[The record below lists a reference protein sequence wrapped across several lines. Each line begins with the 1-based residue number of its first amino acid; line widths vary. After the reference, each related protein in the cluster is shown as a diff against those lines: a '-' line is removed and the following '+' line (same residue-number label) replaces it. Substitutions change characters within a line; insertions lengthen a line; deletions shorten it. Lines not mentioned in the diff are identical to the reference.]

1 VKPVCRF
8 FPVVNSHHQEADQ
21 PEDYIEKSVTP
32 ESWKLLIVDDD
43 DDVHALTRMALRDF
57 IFEGKG
63 VTCIS
68 AKSGGEARRLIGAH
82 PETAL
87 ILLDVVMETD
97 DAGLKLVRFIR
108 EDLGNSIVQI
118 VLRTGQSGLVPQSE
132 VVYKYDIN
140 GYSSKV
146 ELTAE
151 KMFSIVTASFRAYWM
166 AYSLNQLNN
175 QLKKELIERKRAE
188 EEVRR
193 LTRFQEIVI
202 DNADIWLD
210 VRDLNGDTV
219 IWNKTA
225 ERISG
230 YDRDEVIGNRNIMNW
245 LYPEA
250 SDLKNMQ
257 QKQVGILKDRSSL
270 HSFENSIRSK
280 DGQRRVISWNLHG
293 LQDDTGKQIGIVSLG
308 RDVTEQ
314 RILEEQIGQMR
325 KMQVVGRMASGFAED
340 FTSLLTVIRG
350 YCDLATSR
358 LGPTERIYGHI
369 RQIDKAA
376 ERAEVLTKKI
386 LSFGKNHRLSLQPVT
401 LNLLIKDTQKMLER
415 LVGNKI
421 DLILQCDPL
430 IKNIEANPVKIEQML
445 MNLVMNSIEAMP
457 QGGVLTISTKE
468 VNISEF
474 SQIKGI
480 AGTKSGDYVELT
492 ITDTGIG
499 MTQETKEQMFEPF
512 FSTKE
517 QGKGEG
523 LGLSTVY
530 GIVTQCKGHIVVKSA
545 PGKGTTIIIYF
556 PCFDQKNSMTDSA
569 PLIPEQ
575 LSGTETILVIEDH
588 PGVLESTSETLR
600 MYGYHVLKA
609 STAED
614 AVTIC
619 KESRLNI
626 DLLIV
631 DVMMP
636 KMSGMQIVNRIHK
649 ICPDT
654 KVLYMSGYSN
664 QIISKQGILEPGYDF
679 IQKPFTAIRLL
690 RMARQTL
697 DHSAFNTTH

>member
-1 VKPVCRF
+1 MKPVSRF
-8 FPVVNSHHQEADQ
+8 FPIVDSEDQ
-21 PEDYIEKSVTP
+21 SEDYIEKSITP

-68 AKSGGEARRLIGAH
+68 AKSGNEARRLIGEH
-82 PETAL
+82 PDTAL
-87 ILLDVVMETD
+87 ILMDVVMETD

-108 EDLGNSIVQI
+108 EELGNRIVQI
-118 VLRTGQSGLVPQSE
+118 VLRTGQSGLVPQRE
-132 VVYKYDIN
+132 AVDKYDIN

-166 AYSLNQLNN
+166 AYSLNLLNH
-175 QLKKELIERKRAE
+175 QLKKELIERKRIE

-210 VRDLNGDTV
+210 VKDSNEETV
-219 IWNKTA
+219 IWNKAA

-230 YDRDEVIGNRNIMNW
+230 YGRDEVIGNRNIMSW
-245 LYPEA
+245 LYPDA
-250 SDLKNMQ
+250 SDGKDFQ
-257 QKQVGILKDRSSL
+257 QRRDSILDNRSSL
-270 HSFENSIRSK
+270 NSFENSIQCK

-293 LQDDTGKQIGIVSLG
+293 LKDDAGNRIGIVSLG

-314 RILEEQIGQMR
+314 RLLEEQLSQMR
-325 KMQVVGRMASGFAED
+325 KMQVAGRMASGFAED

-386 LSFGKNHRLSLQPVT
+386 LSFGKNHCLPLQPVT

-415 LVGNKI
+415 LVGKTI
-421 DLILQCDPL
+421 DLVLQCDPPV
-430 IKNIEANPVKIEQML
+430 KNIEANPVKIEQMI

-457 QGGVLTISTKE
+457 QGGMLTIATRKMDITES
-468 VNISEF
+468 

-480 AGTKSGDYVELT
+480 AGIKSREYVEFR

-499 MTQETKEQMFEPF
+499 MTQEIKEQMFEPF

-517 QGKGEG
+517 QGKGDG

-530 GIVTQCKGHIVVKSA
+530 GIVTQCKGHIVVESE

-556 PCFDQKNSMTDSA
+556 PCSDQKNRTTDSS
-569 PLIPEQ
+569 PLFPEQ

-588 PGVLESTSETLR
+588 SGVLESTSETLS

-609 STAED
+609 STAKE
-614 AVTIC
+614 AFAIC
-619 KESRLNI
+619 KESKIHI

-636 KMSGMQIVNRIHK
+636 KMSGLQIVNRIHK

-690 RMARQTL
+690 RMTRQTL
-697 DHSAFNTTH
+697 DHSTFNTTH